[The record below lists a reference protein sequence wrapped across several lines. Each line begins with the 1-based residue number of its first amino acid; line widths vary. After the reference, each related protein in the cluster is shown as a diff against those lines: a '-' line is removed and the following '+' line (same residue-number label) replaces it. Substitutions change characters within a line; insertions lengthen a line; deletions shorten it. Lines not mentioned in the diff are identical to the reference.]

1 MLTDQIECF
10 LNPSKYSSGEEPI
23 ENFLKGDSHSK
34 NFKDEWMNLIS
45 FKFKAEPVSKARRPV
60 GGRENT

>member
-1 MLTDQIECF
+1 MLPKSI
-10 LNPSKYSSGEEPI
+10 KYPSGEEPI
-23 ENFLKGDSHSK
+23 ENFEEGDAHSK

-45 FKFKAEPVSKARRPV
+45 LKFKAEPVSKARLPV